1 MKLKTILGVLIA
13 AALLVPATVDAA
25 TAKKRKPSGART
37 QDITANP
44 LGLVYGLANV
54 TYEKALSNENSWLV
68 GGLFSSRGVAGSSFT
83 IIGAQGA
90 YRWWFDETMLTGWYA
105 GPEVLVTSVNWNY
118 EVLSSK
124 YNASGIMFGGGGQG
138 GYQWIFNNGFTLN
151 LGGSIGYLAGSV
163 SSNVSGAPSL
173 GFGGVYTGGNL
184 GLGIAF

>member
-1 MKLKTILGVLIA
+1 MKLKTILGVLVA
-13 AALLVPATVDAA
+13 AALLVPVSVEAA
-25 TAKKRKPSGART
+25 SAKRKSSGART

-68 GGLFSSRGVAGSSFT
+68 SGLFTSRGVVGSNLT
-83 IIGAQGA
+83 IFGASGA

-105 GPEVLVTSVNWNY
+105 GPEVLVTSINWSY
-118 EVLSSK
+118 EVLSTK
-124 YNASGIMFGGGGQG
+124 YSASGLMFGGGGQG

-163 SSNVSGAPSL
+163 SSNVAGAPAL